1 MLILTRRTR
10 ESLKVGD
17 EVTITILAA
26 RGNNVRLGIEAP
38 KHIEVHREE
47 VYERIRLQRATDKPV
62 TPR

>member
-47 VYERIRLQRATDKPV
+47 VYERIRLERLTEKPV
-62 TPR
+62 TSR